1 MQKFE
6 TVFNTK
12 ITFKVPA
19 NLLSDGMTNTKT
31 KKNNV
36 KSFILYLAPANQ
48 SGVVNVCPF
57 ASPGCKDGCL
67 YKAGLGGVYP
77 SVQNARINRTKFW
90 AADRQLFYTKL
101 GNELL
106 MIAATYK
113 KAAVRLNGTSDI
125 DHIDLLKRYTGIDF
139 LSKKYKN
146 IKFYDYTKNI
156 NIIKKYAGTS
166 YHLTFSKSETN
177 DIQVQQALEFGANVA
192 AVFSHTLPDTY
203 LGYPVVDGDLTDYR
217 PEDGKGVIVGL
228 VAKGPAK
235 KDKSGF
241 VIQN

>member
-19 NLLSDGMTNTKT
+19 NLLSDGLSNAKT

-36 KSFILYLAPANQ
+36 KSFILYLAPAEQ

-57 ASPGCKDGCL
+57 ASDGCKSSCL
-67 YKAGLGGVYP
+67 YKAGMGGVYP
-77 SVQNARINRTKFW
+77 SVQLSRINRTKFW

-125 DHIDLLKRYTGIDF
+125 DHLDLLKRYTDIDF

-146 IKFYDYTKNI
+146 VKFYDYTKNI
-156 NIIKKYAGTS
+156 NMIKKYAGS
-166 YHLTFSKSETN
+166 NYHLTFSKSECN
-177 DIQVQQALEFGANVA
+177 DKQVKEALQLGANVA
-192 AVFSHTLPDTY
+192 AVFSHTLPETY
-203 LGYPVVDGDLTDYR
+203 LGYKVINGDLTDFR
-217 PEDGKGVIVGL
+217 PEDGKGVVVGL
-228 VAKGPAK
+228 IAKGPAK

>member
-19 NLLSDGMTNTKT
+19 NLLSDGLSNAKT

-36 KSFILYLAPANQ
+36 TSFILYLAPANE
-48 SGVVNVCPF
+48 SGIVNVCPF
-57 ASPGCKDGCL
+57 ASDGCKSACL
-67 YKAGLGGVYP
+67 YKAGRGKF
-77 SVQNARINRTKFW
+77 SNVQISRINRTKFW

-125 DHIDLLKRYTGIDF
+125 DHLDLLKRYTGIDF
-139 LSKKYKN
+139 LAKKYKN

-156 NIIKKYAGTS
+156 NIVKKYAGTS

-177 DIQVQQALEFGANVA
+177 DIQVQQALELGANVA
-192 AVFSHTLPDTY
+192 AVFSHTLPATY
-203 LGYPVVDGDLTDYR
+203 LGYHVVDGDLTDYR
-217 PEDGKGVIVGL
+217 PEDGKNVIVGL
-228 VAKGPAK
+228 IAKGPAK

>member
-1 MQKFE
+1 MI
-6 TVFNTK
+6 TK
-12 ITFKVPA
+12 NINFKIPA
-19 NLLSDGMTNTKT
+19 SLLSDGLTNAKT

-36 KSFILYLAPANQ
+36 TSFILYLAPANE
-48 SGVVNVCPF
+48 SGIVNVCPF
-57 ASPGCKDGCL
+57 ASDGCKSACL
-67 YKAGLGGVYP
+67 YKAGRGKF
-77 SVQNARINRTKFW
+77 SNVQISRINRTKFL

-125 DHIDLLKRYTGIDF
+125 DHLDLLKRYTGIDF
-139 LSKKYKN
+139 LAKKYKN

-156 NIIKKYAGTS
+156 NIVKKYAGS
-166 YHLTFSKSETN
+166 NYHLTFSKSENN
-177 DIQVQQALEFGANVA
+177 DLQVQQALELGANVA
-192 AVFSHTLPDTY
+192 AVFSHTLPATY

-217 PEDGKGVIVGL
+217 PEDGKNVIVGL
-228 VAKGPAK
+228 IAKGPAK

>member
-1 MQKFE
+1 
-6 TVFNTK
+6 
-12 ITFKVPA
+12 
-19 NLLSDGMTNTKT
+19 
-31 KKNNV
+31 
-36 KSFILYLAPANQ
+36 
-48 SGVVNVCPF
+48 
-57 ASPGCKDGCL
+57 
-67 YKAGLGGVYP
+67 
-77 SVQNARINRTKFW
+77 VQISRINRTKFW

-106 MIAATYK
+106 MISATYK

-125 DHIDLLKRYTGIDF
+125 DHLDLLKRYTGIDF

-146 IKFYDYTKNI
+146 VKFYDYTKNI
-156 NIIKKYAGTS
+156 NIIKKYAGS
-166 YHLTFSKSETN
+166 NYHLTFSKSETN
-177 DIQVQQALEFGANVA
+177 DIQVKQALELGANVA

-217 PEDGKGVIVGL
+217 PEDGNGVIVGL

>member
-1 MQKFE
+1 M
-6 TVFNTK
+6 
-12 ITFKVPA
+12 
-19 NLLSDGMTNTKT
+19 
-31 KKNNV
+31 
-36 KSFILYLAPANQ
+36 
-48 SGVVNVCPF
+48 
-57 ASPGCKDGCL
+57 
-67 YKAGLGGVYP
+67 GGVYP
-77 SVQNARINRTKFW
+77 SVQLSRINRTKFW

-125 DHIDLLKRYTGIDF
+125 DHLDLLKRYTGIDF

-177 DIQVQQALEFGANVA
+177 DIQVKQALEFGANVA

-203 LGYPVVDGDLTDYR
+203 LGYKVVDGDLTDYR

-228 VAKGPAK
+228 IAKGPAK

>member
-1 MQKFE
+1 MINK
-6 TVFNTK
+6 N

-19 NLLSDGMTNTKT
+19 NLLSDGLTNAKT

-36 KSFILYLAPANQ
+36 TSFILYLAPANE
-48 SGVVNVCPF
+48 SGIVNVCPF
-57 ASPGCKDGCL
+57 ASDGCKSACL
-67 YKAGLGGVYP
+67 YKAGRGKF
-77 SVQNARINRTKFW
+77 SNVQLSRINRTKFW

-125 DHIDLLKRYTGIDF
+125 DHLDLLKRYTGIDF

-156 NIIKKYAGTS
+156 NIVKKYAGS
-166 YHLTFSKSETN
+166 NYHLTFSKSENN
-177 DIQVQQALEFGANVA
+177 DLQVEQALKLGANVA
-192 AVFSHTLPDTY
+192 AVFSHTLPATY
-203 LGYPVVDGDLTDYR
+203 LGYKVVDGDLTDYR
-217 PEDGKGVIVGL
+217 PEDGKNVIVGL
-228 VAKGPAK
+228 IAKGPAK

>member
-1 MQKFE
+1 MINK
-6 TVFNTK
+6 N
-12 ITFKVPA
+12 ITFKIPA
-19 NLLSDGMTNTKT
+19 NLLSDGLTNAKT

-36 KSFILYLAPANQ
+36 TSFILYLAPANE
-48 SGVVNVCPF
+48 SGIINVCPF
-57 ASPGCKDGCL
+57 ASDGCKSACL
-67 YKAGLGGVYP
+67 YKAGRGKF
-77 SVQNARINRTKFW
+77 SNVQISRINRTKFW

-125 DHIDLLKRYTGIDF
+125 DHLDLLKRYTGIDF
-139 LSKKYKN
+139 LAKKYKN

-156 NIIKKYAGTS
+156 NIIKKYAGS
-166 YHLTFSKSETN
+166 NYHLTFSKSETN
-177 DIQVQQALEFGANVA
+177 DKQVQEALQYGANVA
-192 AVFSHTLPDTY
+192 AVFSHTLPATY
-203 LGYPVVDGDLTDYR
+203 LGYKVVDGDLTDYR
-217 PEDGKGVIVGL
+217 PEDGKNVIVGL
-228 VAKGPAK
+228 IAKGPAK

>member
-19 NLLSDGMTNTKT
+19 SLLSDGMTNAKT

-36 KSFILYLAPANQ
+36 KTFILYLAPANE
-48 SGVVNVCPF
+48 SGVTNVCPF
-57 ASPGCKDGCL
+57 ASKGCKDGCL
-67 YKAGLGGVYP
+67 NKAGRGKF
-77 SVQNARINRTKFW
+77 SNVQLSRINRTKFW

-125 DHIDLLKRYTGIDF
+125 DHLDLLKRYTGIDF

-146 IKFYDYTKNI
+146 VKFYDYTKNI
-156 NIIKKYAGTS
+156 NMIKKYAGS
-166 YHLTFSKSETN
+166 NYHLTFSKSECN
-177 DIQVQQALEFGANVA
+177 DKQVQQALSYGANVA
-192 AVFSHTLPDTY
+192 AVFSHTLPATY
-203 LGYPVVDGDLTDYR
+203 LGYKVVDGDLTDYR
-217 PEDGKGVIVGL
+217 PEDGKNVIVGL
-228 VAKGPAK
+228 IAKGPAK